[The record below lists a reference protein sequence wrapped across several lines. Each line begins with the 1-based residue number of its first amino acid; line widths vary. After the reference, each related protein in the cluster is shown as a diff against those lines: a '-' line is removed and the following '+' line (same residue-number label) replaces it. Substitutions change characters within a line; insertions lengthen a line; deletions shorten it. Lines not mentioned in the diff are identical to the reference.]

1 MEGLTGPGQRFS
13 FLIKSVVQGIPV
25 SSIRFPVDIRL
36 SFTLNK
42 RRLDRRLMSTDEEI
56 EWKGKK

>member
-1 MEGLTGPGQRFS
+1 MAG
-13 FLIKSVVQGIPV
+13 IMKSVVQGIPV

-36 SFTLNK
+36 SFTLKK
-42 RRLDRRLMSTDEEI
+42 RRLYRRLMSTDEEI